1 MKKLLEKNIEITAV
15 YAISD
20 VMAIGAIR
28 AILDKGLRV
37 PEDISIT
44 GFDGSTLA
52 EYYNPKIVSIRQPHK
67 DMAARS
73 VELLFSM
80 IDLHKGS
87 CHEIIPFEL
96 TEGKSVARID

>member
-37 PEDISIT
+37 RKIYLSQALMVRHLQSTTIPRLYLS
-44 GFDGSTLA
+44 GSRTR
-52 EYYNPKIVSIRQPHK
+52 IWRH
-67 DMAARS
+67 AAWN
-73 VELLFSM
+73 F
-80 IDLHKGS
+80 
-87 CHEIIPFEL
+87 F
-96 TEGKSVARID
+96 